1 MVVRVMRSAFL
12 PRGSAIIFKDHVLL
26 ITKSNDRIYAH
37 GAWAGDMLASRPT
50 RSPIR
55 SRVFLQPPMRA
66 ELAGWSTRTQ

>member
-37 GAWAGDMLASRPT
+37 GAPGRAICWQADQQEVQSEVASFY
-50 RSPIR
+50 
-55 SRVFLQPPMRA
+55 SRQR
-66 ELAGWSTRTQ
+66 EQS